1 MDTTPVV
8 VEVVPAT
15 SAPIKVTP
23 ICLLPIGQLP
33 KVCVVVGDP
42 NRAKLV
48 AEKMLSGS
56 KQVSAVR
63 EYHCYLGQW
72 KGVDLLVMSHGIG
85 GGGASVCFEELIQAG
100 VTTIIRA
107 GTAGSFDPRYREGSL
122 VIATGAVRSDGVS
135 EGLVPL
141 GYPAVSDHEVVSA
154 LIESAKSCATHTIN
168 YGVGLIT
175 TVGHFFDGP
184 LGNHNKLW
192 ARSRVLAIEMEAS
205 ILFII
210 AGLRGIRAGC
220 CVNIDN
226 YIFDREL
233 TEKYEPNRDVVHQG
247 TLRMLEVALDASIKL
262 SLSTPKDIQ
271 PILLNGN

>member
-1 MDTTPVV
+1 MEKT
-8 VEVVPAT
+8 
-15 SAPIKVTP
+15 TP
-23 ICLLPIGQLP
+23 ICLLPVGKLP
-33 KVCVVVGDP
+33 RSCVVVGDP

-48 AEKMLSGS
+48 AEKLLKNSRP
-56 KQVSAVR
+56 VSMVR
-63 EYHCYLGQW
+63 EYHCYVGTW
-72 KGVDLLVMSHGIG
+72 KDTELLVMSHGIG

-100 VTTIIRA
+100 ITTIIRA

-141 GYPAVSDHEVVSA
+141 GYPAIADHEVVQA
-154 LIESAKSCATHTIN
+154 LIDSAKQIE
-168 YGVGLIT
+168 GVNFGTGIIT

-210 AGLRGIRAGC
+210 ASLRGIRSGC

-226 YIFDREL
+226 YIFEREL

-247 TLRMLEVALDASIKL
+247 TYRMLEVALDSAK
-262 SLSTPKDIQ
+262 SLLATSPV
-271 PILLNGN
+271 PALNGTAAHQQ

>member
-1 MDTTPVV
+1 MTET
-8 VEVVPAT
+8 
-15 SAPIKVTP
+15 IKVTP
-23 ICLLPIGQLP
+23 ICLLPIDKLP

-48 AEKMLSGS
+48 SEKFFTKSELIC
-56 KQVSAVR
+56 AVR
-63 EYHCYLGQW
+63 EYHCYKGMW
-72 KGVDLLVMSHGIG
+72 KDTEMLVMSHGIG

-100 VTTIIRA
+100 ITTIIRA

-141 GYPAVSDHEVVSA
+141 GYPALSDHEVVAA
-154 LIESAKSCATHTIN
+154 LIESAKATQTVN
-168 YGVGLIT
+168 YGVGIIT

-192 ARSRVLAIEMEAS
+192 ARSKVLAIEMEAS
-205 ILFII
+205 VLFIV
-210 AGLRGIRAGC
+210 ASLRGIRAGA

-226 YIFDREL
+226 YIFEREIS
-233 TEKYEPNRDVVHQG
+233 EKYEPNREVVHQG
-247 TLRMLEVALDASIKL
+247 TFKMLEVALDSAKKL
-262 SLSTPKDIQ
+262 SSS
-271 PILLNGN
+271 

>member
-1 MDTTPVV
+1 MDNKTV
-8 VEVVPAT
+8 
-15 SAPIKVTP
+15 VTP
-23 ICLLPIGQLP
+23 ICALPIGKLP
-33 KVCVVVGDP
+33 RSCVVVGDP

-48 AEKMLSGS
+48 AEKLMENSRLI
-56 KQVSAVR
+56 SAVR
-63 EYHCYLGQW
+63 EYHAYLGTW
-72 KGVDLLVMSHGIG
+72 KGIELIVMSHGIG

-107 GTAGSFDPRYREGSL
+107 GTAGSFDAKFREGSL

-141 GYPAVSDHEVVSA
+141 GYPALADHEVVGA
-154 LIESAKSCATHTIN
+154 LIQAAKTHDEIN
-168 YGVGLIT
+168 YGVGIIT

-205 ILFII
+205 ILYII
-210 AGLRGIRAGC
+210 ASLRGIRAGC

-226 YIFDREL
+226 YIFEREL
-233 TEKYEPNRDVVHQG
+233 TEKYEPNREIVHQG
-247 TLRMLEVALDASIKL
+247 TLRMLEVALDAASQLVGTSPEAKNNN
-262 SLSTPKDIQ
+262 TQ
-271 PILLNGN
+271 

>member
-1 MDTTPVV
+1 MENKTL
-8 VEVVPAT
+8 
-15 SAPIKVTP
+15 TP
-23 ICLLPIGQLP
+23 ICALPIGKLP
-33 KVCVVVGDP
+33 RACVVVGDP

-48 AEKMLSGS
+48 AEKMMSNPQL
-56 KQVSAVR
+56 VSAVR
-63 EYHCYLGQW
+63 EYHCYT
-72 KGVDLLVMSHGIG
+72 GVWRDTELLVMSHGIG

-100 VTTIIRA
+100 ITTIIRA
-107 GTAGSFDPRYREGSL
+107 GTAGSFDARYREGSL

-141 GYPAVSDHEVVSA
+141 GYPALADHEVVQA
-154 LIESAKSCATHTIN
+154 LIDAAKAKADVNH
-168 YGVGLIT
+168 GVGIIT

-210 AGLRGIRAGC
+210 ASLRGIRAGC

-226 YIFDREL
+226 YIFEREI
-233 TEKYEPNRDVVHQG
+233 TEKYEPNREVVHQG
-247 TLRMLEVALDASIKL
+247 TVRMLEVALDSAKALI
-262 SLSTPKDIQ
+262 LSTPEVIKENNNVQ
-271 PILLNGN
+271 

>member
-1 MDTTPVV
+1 MD
-8 VEVVPAT
+8 
-15 SAPIKVTP
+15 IKTTP
-23 ICLLPIGQLP
+23 ICSLPIGKLP
-33 KVCVVVGDP
+33 RSCVVVGDP

-48 AEKMLSGS
+48 SEKLMKNSRLIC
-56 KQVSAVR
+56 AVR
-63 EYHCYLGQW
+63 EYHCYQGTW
-72 KGVDLLVMSHGIG
+72 KDIELIVMSHGIG

-122 VIATGAVRSDGVS
+122 VIATGAVRGDGVS

-141 GYPAVSDHEVVSA
+141 GYPALADHEVVQA
-154 LIESAKSCATHTIN
+154 LIDSAKKVPEIN
-168 YGVGLIT
+168 YGVGIIT

-205 ILFII
+205 ILFIVSS
-210 AGLRGIRAGC
+210 LRGIRAGC

-226 YIFDREL
+226 YIFEREI
-233 TEKYEPNRDVVHQG
+233 TEKYEPNREVVHQG
-247 TLRMLEVALDASIKL
+247 TYRMLEVALDSAV
-262 SLSTPKDIQ
+262 SLLESSPEPNTIT
-271 PILLNGN
+271 NGNK

>member
-1 MDTTPVV
+1 M
-8 VEVVPAT
+8 EG
-15 SAPIKVTP
+15 IKVTP
-23 ICLLPIGQLP
+23 ICALPINKLP

-48 AEKMLSGS
+48 SEKMMKESTL
-56 KQVSAVR
+56 VSAVR
-63 EYHCYLGQW
+63 EYHCYRGMW
-72 KGVDLLVMSHGIG
+72 DDTELLVMSHGIG

-122 VIATGAVRSDGVS
+122 IIATGAVRSDGVS

-141 GYPAVSDHEVVSA
+141 GYPSISDHEVVAA
-154 LIESAKSCATHTIN
+154 LIESAKAQQEIN
-168 YGVGLIT
+168 YGVGIIT

-210 AGLRGIRAGC
+210 ASLRGIRAGC

-226 YIFDREL
+226 YIFEREL
-233 TEKYEPNRDVVHQG
+233 TEKYEPNRDIVHQG
-247 TLRMLEVALDASIKL
+247 TIKMLKVALDSAK
-262 SLSTPKDIQ
+262 SLSSSANITPVNA
-271 PILLNGN
+271 NGSN

>member
-1 MDTTPVV
+1 M
-8 VEVVPAT
+8 E
-15 SAPIKVTP
+15 IKVTP
-23 ICLLPIGQLP
+23 ICLLPIGKLP

-48 AEKMLSGS
+48 SEKHFKLTEL
-56 KQVSAVR
+56 VCAVR
-63 EYHCYLGQW
+63 EFHCYKGMW
-72 KGVDLLVMSHGIG
+72 KDTEMLVMSHGIG

-141 GYPAVSDHEVVSA
+141 GYPAISDHEVVGA
-154 LIESAKSCATHTIN
+154 LIESAKSN
-168 YGVGLIT
+168 GLSNEQYGVGIIT

-192 ARSRVLAIEMEAS
+192 ARSKVLAIEMEAS
-205 ILFII
+205 ILFIV
-210 AGLRGIRAGC
+210 ASLRGIRAGA

-226 YIFDREL
+226 YIFEREIS
-233 TEKYEPNRDVVHQG
+233 EKYEPNRDVVHQG
-247 TLRMLEVALDASIKL
+247 TFKMLEVALDAAKRL
-262 SLSTPKDIQ
+262 SSQ
-271 PILLNGN
+271 